1 MTGDRYI
8 TLAIHSRER
17 ADALR
22 RILESHGIDV
32 KFEDLVISGAGIA
45 SGIRVKINEHDLPL
59 ALKVTESSQCYVSE
73 HEALKIEGTDGNI
86 LIPVDFSPNSLL
98 ACRVGFDLAKRL
110 NLHPVIIH
118 AFTPPYFIG
127 GFAPDNAFD
136 GEVSDAPADIADMQA
151 AVDMQKESE
160 KQMRNL
166 RKKIEESQKEGSM
179 TDIKFST
186 LLRDGI
192 PEEVIKEYCSQTP
205 PVVVV
210 MATRGKDKRDE
221 ALVGSV
227 TAEVIDSC
235 RVPVFVVPEVCKMT
249 SVEMVKRLIYFCNL
263 DRQDILS
270 VDSLMR
276 MFDYPEA
283 DVTLVPVSDR
293 GVGDVKEKVDMLRD
307 FFNKSYPA
315 AHFTAEV
322 FPMKTFRED
331 FENYVTQS
339 GAEMLIVP
347 NKKRNIFQ
355 RLFNP
360 GIAHKLLFERDMPML
375 ALPV

>member
-1 MTGDRYI
+1 
-8 TLAIHSRER
+8 
-17 ADALR
+17 
-22 RILESHGIDV
+22 
-32 KFEDLVISGAGIA
+32 
-45 SGIRVKINEHDLPL
+45 
-59 ALKVTESSQCYVSE
+59 
-73 HEALKIEGTDGNI
+73 
-86 LIPVDFSPNSLL
+86 
-98 ACRVGFDLAKRL
+98 
-110 NLHPVIIH
+110 
-118 AFTPPYFIG
+118 
-127 GFAPDNAFD
+127 
-136 GEVSDAPADIADMQA
+136 
-151 AVDMQKESE
+151 
-160 KQMRNL
+160 
-166 RKKIEESQKEGSM
+166 
-179 TDIKFST
+179 
-186 LLRDGI
+186 
-192 PEEVIKEYCSQTP
+192 
-205 PVVVV
+205 

-235 RVPVFVVPEVCKMT
+235 RVPVFVVPEDCKMT

-276 MFDYPEA
+276 MFNYPET
-283 DVTLVPVSDR
+283 DVTLVPVSDK

-315 AHFTAEV
+315 AHFSAEV
-322 FPMKTFRED
+322 FPVKTFRED